1 METYAG
7 KSILKGI
14 AIGKILYYSKGE
26 QVVQRK
32 SITDTEAETAR
43 FEKAK
48 ETAIEQLKQ
57 LYEKALKEVGEV
69 NAAIFEVHSMMLED
83 EDFNDSIRNMIEG
96 QKVNAEYAVAVTGE

>member
-1 METYAG
+1 MEKYTG
-7 KSILKGI
+7 KSILKEI
-14 AIGKILYYSKGE
+14 AIGKILFYSKDE

-32 SITDTEAETAR
+32 SITDTAAELAR

-48 ETAIEQLKQ
+48 EAAVAQLNQ

-83 EDFNDSIRNMIEG
+83 EDFHDSIRNMIEG
-96 QKVNAEYAVAVTGE
+96 QCRVCGGCCGR